1 MEEEHIGSV
10 DAKKTLILAVSCWLL
25 CGGLVQAK
33 DFYGQGGADNT
44 GDISG
49 VKWTL
54 NQDVTD
60 TDNSNTFN
68 LAYTQKGTEANNK
81 LVMNGGTY

>member
-10 DAKKTLILAVSCWLL
+10 HAKKTLILAVSCWLL

-49 VKWTL
+49 VQNLKSM
-54 NQDVTD
+54 
-60 TDNSNTFN
+60 NSLCFCV
-68 LAYTQKGTEANNK
+68 QR
-81 LVMNGGTY
+81 